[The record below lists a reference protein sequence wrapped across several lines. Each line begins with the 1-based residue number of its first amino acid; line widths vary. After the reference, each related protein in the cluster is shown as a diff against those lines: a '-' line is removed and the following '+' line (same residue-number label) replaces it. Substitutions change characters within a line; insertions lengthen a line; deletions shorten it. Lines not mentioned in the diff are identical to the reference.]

1 MDNKNKIL
9 DKDKFFK
16 IFLTLFEKDFGL
28 FYRRQYINNSNIQI
42 KYKDIQN
49 TIDDMLVPTYDY
61 APIIYNIENSGG
73 ESTITINTS
82 NGDYFINFTNIGDFK
97 KLYRNSGADKDKNPF
112 IIPENTIIIIVD
124 IKLLPEQIK
133 NMYNLF
139 YYKDLLFNLTK
150 HKFVPHIEITRN
162 QVEESKI
169 AKIKY
174 TDKLIKFYGFPIGS
188 VCKIVHKAKKINNID
203 IYSNYRTV
211 IE

>member
-1 MDNKNKIL
+1 MNNKLL
-9 DKDKFFK
+9 DKDKLYK

-28 FYRRQYINNSNIQI
+28 FYRRQYINNGNAQI
-42 KYKDIQN
+42 TYKDTKN
-49 TIDDMLVPTYDY
+49 TINEMLELTYDY
-61 APIIYNIENSGG
+61 SGIINNIENSK
-73 ESTITINTS
+73 EDNLITVNTT
-82 NGDYFINFTNIGDFK
+82 NEKYFINFVNIRDFK
-97 KLYRNSGADKDKNPF
+97 KNYKNSETNKDKNPF
-112 IIPENTIIIIVD
+112 LIPENTIIIIVD
-124 IKLLPEQIK
+124 IKLLPEQLK
-133 NMYNLF
+133 TMYNLF

-162 QVEESKI
+162 DVEVSKI

-203 IYSNYRTV
+203 IYSNYKTV

>member
-1 MDNKNKIL
+1 MNNKLL
-9 DKDKFFK
+9 DKDKLYK

-28 FYRRQYINNSNIQI
+28 FYRRQYINNGDAQI
-42 KYKDIQN
+42 TYKDTKN
-49 TIDDMLVPTYDY
+49 TINEILELTYDY
-61 APIIYNIENSGG
+61 SGIINNIENSK
-73 ESTITINTS
+73 EDNLITVNTT
-82 NGDYFINFTNIGDFK
+82 NEKYFINFVNIRDFK
-97 KLYRNSGADKDKNPF
+97 KIYKNSETNKDKNPF
-112 IIPENTIIIIVD
+112 LIPENTIIIIVD
-124 IKLLPEQIK
+124 IKLLPEQLK
-133 NMYNLF
+133 TMYNLF

-162 QVEESKI
+162 DVEVSKI

-203 IYSNYRTV
+203 IYSNYKTV

>member
-1 MDNKNKIL
+1 MNNKLL
-9 DKDKFFK
+9 DKDKLYK

-28 FYRRQYINNSNIQI
+28 FYRRQYINNGNAQI
-42 KYKDIQN
+42 TYKDTKN
-49 TIDDMLVPTYDY
+49 TINEMLELTYDY
-61 APIIYNIENSGG
+61 SGIINNIENSK
-73 ESTITINTS
+73 EDNLITVNT
-82 NGDYFINFTNIGDFK
+82 TNEK
-97 KLYRNSGADKDKNPF
+97 NSETNKDKNPF
-112 IIPENTIIIIVD
+112 LIPENTIIIIVD
-124 IKLLPEQIK
+124 IKLLPEQLK
-133 NMYNLF
+133 TMYNLF

-162 QVEESKI
+162 DVEVSKI

-203 IYSNYRTV
+203 IYSNYKTV

>member
-1 MDNKNKIL
+1 MNNKLL
-9 DKDKFFK
+9 DKDKLYK

-28 FYRRQYINNSNIQI
+28 FYRRQYINNGNAQI
-42 KYKDIQN
+42 TYKDTKN
-49 TIDDMLVPTYDY
+49 TINEMLELTYDY
-61 APIIYNIENSGG
+61 SGIINNIENSK
-73 ESTITINTS
+73 EDNLITVNTT
-82 NGDYFINFTNIGDFK
+82 NEKYFINFVNIRDFK
-97 KLYRNSGADKDKNPF
+97 KIYKNSETNKDKNPF
-112 IIPENTIIIIVD
+112 LIPENTIIIIVD
-124 IKLLPEQIK
+124 IKLLPEQLK
-133 NMYNLF
+133 TMYNLF

-162 QVEESKI
+162 DVEVSKI

-203 IYSNYRTV
+203 IYSNYKTV

>member
-1 MDNKNKIL
+1 MNNKLL
-9 DKDKFFK
+9 DKDKLYK

-28 FYRRQYINNSNIQI
+28 FYRRQYINNGNAQI
-42 KYKDIQN
+42 TYKDTKN
-49 TIDDMLVPTYDY
+49 TINEMLELTYDY
-61 APIIYNIENSGG
+61 SGIINNIENSK
-73 ESTITINTS
+73 EDNLITVNTT
-82 NGDYFINFTNIGDFK
+82 NEKYFINFVNIRDFK
-97 KLYRNSGADKDKNPF
+97 KIYKNSETNKDKNPF
-112 IIPENTIIIIVD
+112 LIPENTIIIIVD
-124 IKLLPEQIK
+124 IKLLPEQLK
-133 NMYNLF
+133 TMYNLF

-162 QVEESKI
+162 DVEVSKI